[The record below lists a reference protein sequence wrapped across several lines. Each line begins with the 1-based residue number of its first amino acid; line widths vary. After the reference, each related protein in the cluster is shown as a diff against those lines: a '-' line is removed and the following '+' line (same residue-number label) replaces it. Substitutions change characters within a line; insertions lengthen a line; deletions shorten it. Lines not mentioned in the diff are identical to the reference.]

1 MRPRFR
7 VVDGLLEG
15 MDDLAEQFRGTPAG
29 NLFVEAY
36 FNARRIGGN
45 GSGGEDETPAGP
57 NPTPPPPPNP

>member
-15 MDDLAEQFRGTPAG
+15 MDDLAEQFRGMPAG

-45 GSGGEDETPAGP
+45 SGGSEEETPPG
-57 NPTPPPPPNP
+57 PTPPPNP